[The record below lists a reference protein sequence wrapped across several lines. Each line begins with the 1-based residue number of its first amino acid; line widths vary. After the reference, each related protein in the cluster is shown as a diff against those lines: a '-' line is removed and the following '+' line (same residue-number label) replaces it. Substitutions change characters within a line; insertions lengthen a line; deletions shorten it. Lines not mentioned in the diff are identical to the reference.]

1 MHYFVISFFTKIIFS
16 QGWAADFIPKLVNE
30 ASKIKAYDEVVHPG
44 GREAMATCKELARK
58 EGIFSGTSFL
68 CWCCTDYAARFL
80 DLTINIQQVQ
90 VEEGFSHQ
98 R

>member
-1 MHYFVISFFTKIIFS
+1 VLFTFFS

-30 ASKIKAYDEVVHPG
+30 ASKSKVYDNVVHPG

-68 CWCCTDYAARFL
+68 LCVSRVYYDQFL
-80 DLTINIQQVQ
+80 DHIFGFLKQQEQ
-90 VEEGFSHQ
+90 VEAGFSHLH
-98 R
+98 